1 MDILKGITYNLRG
14 LGFSL
19 KTPSLLFWGF
29 VRFVSVILLTI
40 ALAYLILSYHQ
51 EILEFVWS
59 RPESPWVLWLWHILS
74 WFLSFILV
82 GVGAILSYLASQV
95 LFGVIIMDLMSRIT
109 EQKITGGVKESEK
122 MPILRQFSH
131 MIKQEIPRAIIPIVI
146 SLLLMILGWLTP
158 LGPLFMLLSSCAAII
173 FLAWDNSDLVPARQ
187 AISFRERFRF
197 LSKTI
202 SFHLGFGLPFLIP
215 GLNILFLSFAPVGAT
230 LYHLER
236 DPEVNAGLLD
246 AGERDEV

>member
-1 MDILKGITYNLRG
+1 MDIFKGITYNLRG

-19 KTPSLLFWGF
+19 KTPALLFWGL

-40 ALAYLILSYHQ
+40 ALTYLILSYHQ
-51 EILEFVWS
+51 EILEFIWS

-95 LFGVIIMDLMSRIT
+95 LFGVIIMDRMSRIT
-109 EQKITGGVKESEK
+109 EQKITGGVKEAEK
-122 MPILRQFSH
+122 MSLFRQFIY
-131 MIKQEIPRAIIPIVI
+131 MIKQEIPRAIIPIMI

-158 LGPLFMLLSSCAAII
+158 LGPLFMLFSSCAAII

-187 AISFRERFRF
+187 AVSFWERFRF

-202 SFHLGFGLPFLIP
+202 SFHFGFGLPFLVP

-236 DPEVNAGLLD
+236 DTKADADLLNSS
-246 AGERDEV
+246 EKK